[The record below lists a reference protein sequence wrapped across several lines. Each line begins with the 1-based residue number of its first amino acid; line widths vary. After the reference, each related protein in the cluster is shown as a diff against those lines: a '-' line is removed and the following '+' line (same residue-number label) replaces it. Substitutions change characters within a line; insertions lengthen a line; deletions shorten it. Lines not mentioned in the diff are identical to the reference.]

1 MFGLLEPKIK
11 SPIYDYRSK
20 LDIKDEVIKYIY
32 WLADKLGFKV
42 LDIKTEDVQINF
54 QDWMLT
60 LEKLKYEYYNP
71 VLDKKHIF
79 TTYLFKFLDNY
90 IILNGLRYIF
100 VFSQTDKAI
109 TRFGSNSIDIKISNL
124 YRKVV
129 FKNALSDDELPIKYE
144 SKFLSVSALFMLIM
158 LMQDYL
164 GLQNNETDIYRLHEE
179 LYKKLNLDFTKEL
192 KTDIKDTKKQKSK
205 KQQYTNKTKIYT
217 VVKDDNI
224 VEHHVLDYVYTIDLS
239 NVYNTFIRRLIKFYN
254 VPSRLLNM
262 YFNKNIL
269 VKKSISEFKALF
281 DPFTCEQLNVTD
293 FRDFLDNYIFTAK
306 IVDTAKQVG
315 MYTDA
320 TKKQITIKQF
330 LLYPLVRQIAHM
342 IFMYNLY
349 GITKIPLK
357 HNITLSI
364 LFKSMQIELADG
376 HLNNPAAEFA
386 LNTKITYMH
395 KFAVKR
401 TNSKT
406 RLITNLKGIIDP
418 IATPETKKTGAN
430 NYLVVDPI
438 LPLL

>member
-1 MFGLLEPKIK
+1 MFGLLEPEIK
-11 SPIYDYRSK
+11 SPIYEYRSK
-20 LDIKDEVIKYIY
+20 LDIKDEAIKYIH
-32 WLADKLGFKV
+32 WLADKLDFKV
-42 LDIKTEDVQINF
+42 SNIKFEDVQINF

-60 LEKLKYEYYNP
+60 LEKLRYEYYNP
-71 VLDKKHIF
+71 ILDKKHVF
-79 TTYLFKFLDNY
+79 TTYLFKFIDNY

-100 VFSQTDKAI
+100 VFSQTDKPI

-129 FKNALSDDELPIKYE
+129 FKNALSEEDLPIKYE
-144 SKFLSVSALFMLIM
+144 SKFLSMSALFMIVL

-164 GLQNNETDIYRLHEE
+164 NLQSNEVDIYRLHEE
-179 LYKKLNLDFTKEL
+179 VYNKFNLSYTKEL
-192 KTDIKDTKKQKSK
+192 KITSENTKKNKSR
-205 KQQYTNKTKIYT
+205 KQNTKTKIYT
-217 VVKDDNI
+217 VIKDENI
-224 VEHHVLDYVYTIDLS
+224 VEHHVLDYIYTIDLS
-239 NVYNTFIRRLIKFYN
+239 NVYNSFIRRLIKYYN
-254 VPSRLLNM
+254 VPNRLLTM

-269 VKKSISEFKALF
+269 IKKVVSEFKALF
-281 DPFTCEQLNVTD
+281 DPFTSEQLNVVD
-293 FRDFLDNYIFTAK
+293 HKDFLDKYIFNAK
-306 IVDTAKQVG
+306 VVDVAKQIG
-315 MYTDA
+315 LYTDA
-320 TKKQITIKQF
+320 AKKQITVKQF

-349 GITKIPLK
+349 GISKVPLK

-376 HLNNPAAEFA
+376 HLNNPAAEYA

>member
-11 SPIYDYRSK
+11 SPIYEYRNK
-20 LDIKDEVIKYIY
+20 LDIKEDIIKYIH

-42 LDIKTEDVQINF
+42 LDIKIEDVQINF

-71 VLDKKHIF
+71 ILDKKHVF
-79 TTYLFKFLDNY
+79 TTYLFKFIDNY

-129 FKNALSDDELPIKYE
+129 FKNALSEEDLPIKYE
-144 SKFLSVSALFMLIM
+144 SKFLSVSALFMLII
-158 LMQDYL
+158 LMQNYL
-164 GLQNNETDIYRLHEE
+164 DLQSNETDIYRLHEE
-179 LYKKLNLDFTKEL
+179 VYKKFNLSYTKEL
-192 KTDIKDTKKQKSK
+192 KTSNENTKRKNSK
-205 KQQYTNKTKIYT
+205 KQNTKTKIYT
-217 VVKDDNI
+217 VIKDDNI
-224 VEHHVLDYVYTIDLS
+224 VEHHILDYIYTIDLS
-239 NVYNTFIRRLIKFYN
+239 NVYNSFIRRLIKYYN
-254 VPSRLLNM
+254 VPSRILNM

-269 VKKSISEFKALF
+269 IKKAISEFKALF
-281 DPFTCEQLNVTD
+281 DPFTGEQLNVID
-293 FRDFLDNYIFTAK
+293 YKDFLDKYIFNAR
-306 IVDTAKQVG
+306 IVDVANQVG
-315 MYTDA
+315 LYTDA
-320 TKKQITIKQF
+320 TKKQITVKQF
-330 LLYPLVRQIAHM
+330 LLYPLVRQIAHI

-349 GITKIPLK
+349 GISKIPLK

-376 HLNNPAAEFA
+376 HLNNPAAEYA